1 MPKFMKQVRNFL
13 NNSPFK
19 MYNKP
24 APAKFNASLKKA
36 SANGKLNGS
45 PKFKAAVDA
54 SSPMTMYKKSAPL
67 KVKGAYV
74 KKGGKAT
81 GNMKDYAIGSKSRYN
96 EYESRG
102 WKQDDTTKGGAPRP
116 AATAPATAPASTE
129 TRNAN
134 SIGGSTVRDNS
145 ADAIKRRAQ
154 ASQNKKDLAPT
165 GKRVAT
171 KPPKKI
177 ASAKAT
183 RDIEASRKKLQ
194 DAKGQ
199 EKNMKDKNK
208 LKAEIKTLRKSDKKK
223 DRKKTYNTAASKE
236 AGKKISNQELLK
248 EKRQAKRK
256 KGKAIRQYKRDPNA
270 LKVDKVKKAS
280 AAKMYKKKK

>member
-19 MYNKP
+19 MHGTKP
-24 APAKFNASLKKA
+24 APLKFTAGGRTTKPETKKPETKIKADPYTEAAKKDSKLGKYVSKRKTLKKG
-36 SANGKLNGS
+36 SAEWNANQNKIN
-45 PKFKAAVDA
+45 KA
-54 SSPMTMYKKSAPL
+54 Y
-67 KVKGAYV
+67 GV
-74 KKGGKAT
+74 KK
-81 GNMKDYAIGSKSRYN
+81 RYN
-96 EYESRG
+96 E
-102 WKQDDTTKGGAPRP
+102 AP
-116 AATAPATAPASTE
+116 ATAPATAPASQTTTTTTE

-134 SIGGSTVRDNS
+134 SIGGSTGRDNS

-154 ASQNKKDLAPT
+154 ASKNKKDLVPT
-165 GKRVAT
+165 GKRAAT

-177 ASAKAT
+177 ASAEAT
-183 RDIEASRKKLQ
+183 RAIEASRKKLQ